1 MTPTDKIR
9 IWRKVVVTYGEVL
22 TQNLLVGLGK
32 TMKNFRNDR
41 RKSGHSEL
49 QFDLKAGTVFM
60 ITTNLTPM
68 SKMRLLCA
76 T

>member
-1 MTPTDKIR
+1 MTPTDKTR

-41 RKSGHSEL
+41 RKSDHSEL

-60 ITTNLTPM
+60 ITINLTAM
-68 SKMRLLCA
+68 SKMPLLCA

>member
-1 MTPTDKIR
+1 MIPTDKKR

-32 TMKNFRNDR
+32 TMRNLTNDS
-41 RKSGHSEL
+41 RKSDHLEL
-49 QFDLKAGTVFM
+49 KSDLKVGTVFM
-60 ITTNLTPM
+60 ITINLTAM
-68 SKMRLLCA
+68 SKMPLLCA

>member
-22 TQNLLVGLGK
+22 TQNLLVGLSK
-32 TMKNFRNDR
+32 TMRNLRNDNK
-41 RKSGHSEL
+41 KSGHSEFK
-49 QFDLKAGTVFM
+49 FDLKVGTVFM
-60 ITTNLTPM
+60 ITMNSTAM
-68 SKMRLLCA
+68 SKMPLLCA